1 MEAEFSE
8 NATEN
13 VKISLFFIIIH
24 VDKNSVFKRLLLG
37 LVRNENV
44 R

>member
-1 MEAEFSE
+1 METEFSE
-8 NATEN
+8 NATEK
-13 VKISLFFIIIH
+13 VKICLFFIIIH
-24 VDKNSVFKRLLLG
+24 VDKNNVFKRLLLG